1 VIPLH
6 IERIGLALPP
16 NTENAEELSKKIGRS
31 ADWIR
36 RRAGVETRHI
46 SDLSMPELGAQAG
59 LDALGDGPPPDLLI
73 NASGVAHQVL
83 PDTSVFIQNAMGLSA
98 IPSFSIHATCL
109 SFIAALQCASGLL
122 NQGFYRRILVV
133 SSDLGSRGRNFE
145 EAESAALLG
154 DGAAAAVL
162 TLPPEGIISGMHS
175 FKMKTYPE
183 GREFTAVRGGGTR
196 LHPQNPATTAADN
209 LFHMKGPAI
218 FKMALRET
226 PPIIDAV
233 LKKAHL
239 EKQDLQLVV
248 PHQASGFGVEVYRRY
263 GFSEKQVVDIVEKQG
278 NCVSASIPMA
288 LAHAIQTRRLNRG
301 DDFMLVGTGAG
312 LSIAACILRF

>member
-6 IERIGLALPP
+6 IERVGLALPAK
-16 NTENAEELSKKIGRS
+16 TESAEELSHKIGRS

-46 SDLSMPELGAQAG
+46 SDVSMPELGAKAG
-59 LDALGDGPPPDLLI
+59 LDAVGDGPPPDLLI

-83 PDTSVFIQNAMGLSA
+83 PDSSVFIQEAMGLSGV
-98 IPSFSIHATCL
+98 PSFSIHATCL
-109 SFIAALQCASGLL
+109 SFLAALQCASGLL
-122 NQGFYRRILVV
+122 NQGFYQRILVV
-133 SSDLGSRGRNFE
+133 SSDLGTRGRNFE

-162 TLPPEGIISGMHS
+162 TLPPQGMTSGMHA
-175 FKMKTYPE
+175 FKMQTYPE

-196 LHPQNPATTAADN
+196 LHPHNPDTKPVDN

-226 PPIIDAV
+226 PPIIDTV
-233 LKKAHL
+233 LKQAQL
-239 EKQDLQLVV
+239 EKQDLELVI

-263 GFSEKQVVDIVEKQG
+263 GFSDKQVVDLVAKQG
-278 NCVSASIPMA
+278 NCVAASIPMA
-288 LAHAIQTRRLNRG
+288 LAHAVESKRLNRG